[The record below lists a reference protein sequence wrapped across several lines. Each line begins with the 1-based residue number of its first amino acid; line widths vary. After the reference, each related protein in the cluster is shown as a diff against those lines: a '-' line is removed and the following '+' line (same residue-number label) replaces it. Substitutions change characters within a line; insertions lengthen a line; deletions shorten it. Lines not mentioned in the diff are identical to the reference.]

1 MHSGQNKLVASR
13 CSVGQHHSLGARR
26 VLTVTDS
33 ATTSALITSSQKVF
47 ASPQKGL
54 SQEVVE

>member
-13 CSVGQHHSLGARR
+13 CSVGQHHSLGVRR

-33 ATTSALITSSQKVF
+33 ATTSALITEFKAF

-54 SQEVVE
+54 SQEVAK